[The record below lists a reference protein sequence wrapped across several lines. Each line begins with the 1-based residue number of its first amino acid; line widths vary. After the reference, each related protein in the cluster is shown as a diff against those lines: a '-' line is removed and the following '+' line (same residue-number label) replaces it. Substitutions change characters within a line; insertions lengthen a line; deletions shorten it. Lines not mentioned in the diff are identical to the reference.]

1 MLKVRQEL
9 LNFKLLEIFKLE
21 THERIHLGDIPFK
34 CTKCDKTT
42 WWDMRPHR
50 REGIQVHKVLQ
61 ELLYIKLLENP
72 WEDPLRK
79 NPIQKCTKC
88 DKCFQH
94 QVPWRIMRGPTQGRS
109 LSNAQNVTRASQN
122 PSRISVKKTKNR
134 DDAQLVLIWG
144 REIRKNQPTCTVRLR
159 VRLAERRHFN
169 ESNSCRH
176 WNTAGKKQP
185 KTISSKV

>member
-1 MLKVRQEL
+1 MRGPTQEKSHSSAQNVTRASQTLVPTRDIKWLTQERSHSSVKSVQEL

-50 REGIQVHKVLQ
+50 REGIHVHKVLQ
-61 ELLYIKLLENP
+61 ELLYIKLLEID
-72 WEDPLRK
+72 ERIHSGG
-79 NPIQKCTKC
+79 IQFKCTKC

-109 LSNAQNVTRASQN
+109 LSNAQNVTRAS
-122 PSRISVKKTKNR
+122 RNR
-134 DDAQLVLIWG
+134 
-144 REIRKNQPTCTVRLR
+144 T
-159 VRLAERRHFN
+159 
-169 ESNSCRH
+169 S
-176 WNTAGKKQP
+176 
-185 KTISSKV
+185 